1 MPSEPLV
8 ERAGGQR
15 PWECGRRAARTVG
28 GTRPVGLTK
37 VGEQFVGESQQ
48 DGQRGWRDDA
58 PNGTEQGER
67 KMATVS
73 RTNNTLL
80 AEIGQRLDGLSVGPM
95 HRKVVI
101 AIGLGLFFEMYE
113 IFLSSTIS
121 ATLKTQYDLSGT
133 TLKLLLASSFVG
145 MFIGAATLGRL
156 ADKIGRRRAFLFN
169 LIWFSLWT
177 LIGAFSPTPW
187 FLVVTRF
194 LAGVG
199 VGAEYPVAD
208 AYLSDVLPKSHRGR
222 LAAWAYTCSFIA
234 VPVLGFLS
242 LGLTEHN
249 LFGIPGWRLLLVVG
263 SVGAVIVML
272 MRRGLPESPRW
283 LAGVGR
289 PDEAREALRAFE
301 NGAEATSPSSEPEPA
316 PAALPETTTVT
327 NPLQRLS
334 VSPYRER
341 LGMLAV
347 FHVFQAFG
355 YYGFGTLAA
364 LVLVSRGYDVTSSLL
379 FTALSYIGYP
389 VGSAL
394 SIPLL
399 KWFERKYLVMATIA
413 AMAAFGLLFAT
424 VGNTALIV
432 VFGFLTTA
440 TSNVF
445 SNVYHVYQA
454 EIFPTDVRAT
464 AVGWTYS
471 LSRLSSGALPFIL
484 IPVLDEYGAAAMFTV
499 VLVALAIAAGVVAWI
514 GPRTTRRNLEEIN
527 PV

>member
-1 MPSEPLV
+1 
-8 ERAGGQR
+8 
-15 PWECGRRAARTVG
+15 
-28 GTRPVGLTK
+28 
-37 VGEQFVGESQQ
+37 
-48 DGQRGWRDDA
+48 
-58 PNGTEQGER
+58 
-67 KMATVS
+67 MATVS
-73 RTNNTLL
+73 HPNRTLL
-80 AEIGQRLDGLSVGPM
+80 TDIGQRLDYLPVGPM
-95 HRKVVI
+95 HRKVVV

-113 IFLSSTIS
+113 IFLSSTVS
-121 ATLKTQYDLSGT
+121 TTLKTQYDLDGT
-133 TLKLLLASSFVG
+133 TLKLLLASSFLG

-156 ADKIGRRRAFLFN
+156 ADRIGRRRAFLFN
-169 LIWFSLWT
+169 LIWFSGWT
-177 LIGAFSPTPW
+177 LIGAFSPSPL

-194 LAGVG
+194 MAGIG

-208 AYLSDVLPKSHRGR
+208 AYLSDVLPKAHRGR
-222 LAAWAYTCSFIA
+222 LAAWAYTCSFVA

-242 LGLTEHN
+242 LALTKHDV
-249 LFGIPGWRLLLVVG
+249 FGIDGWRILLVIG
-263 SVGAVIVML
+263 SIGAVIVMM

-289 PDEAREALRAFE
+289 ADEAKAALREFE
-301 NGAEATSPSSEPEPA
+301 TNPEPTA
-316 PAALPETTTVT
+316 VIADDQPPATPATNTTFT

-347 FHVFQAFG
+347 FHVFQSFG

-389 VGSAL
+389 VGSVLA
-394 SIPLL
+394 IPLL

-424 VGNTALIV
+424 VDDIALIV

-464 AVGWTYS
+464 AIGWTYS

-484 IPVLDEYGAAAMFTV
+484 IPVLDNYGATAMFIV
-499 VLVALAIAAGVVAWI
+499 VLAALAIAVAVVAWI
-514 GPRTTRRNLEEIN
+514 GPRTTRRSLEEIN

>member
-1 MPSEPLV
+1 
-8 ERAGGQR
+8 
-15 PWECGRRAARTVG
+15 
-28 GTRPVGLTK
+28 
-37 VGEQFVGESQQ
+37 
-48 DGQRGWRDDA
+48 
-58 PNGTEQGER
+58 
-67 KMATVS
+67 MATVS
-73 RTNNTLL
+73 QTNKTLL
-80 AEIGQRLDGLSVGPM
+80 TEIGQRLDHLSVGPM
-95 HRKVVI
+95 HRKVVV
-101 AIGLGLFFEMYE
+101 AIGLGLFFEVYE

-121 ATLKTQYDLSGT
+121 ATLKTQYELSGT
-133 TLKLLLASSFVG
+133 TLKLLLASSFLG
-145 MFIGAATLGRL
+145 MFIGAAALGRL
-156 ADKIGRRRAFLFN
+156 ADRIGRRRAFLFN
-169 LIWFSLWT
+169 LMWFSLWT

-199 VGAEYPVAD
+199 IGAEYPVAD
-208 AYLSDVLPKSHRGR
+208 SYLSDVLPKSHRGP

-249 LFGIPGWRLLLVVG
+249 LFGVPGWRILLVIG

-289 PDEAREALRAFE
+289 DDEAREALRAFE
-301 NGAEATSPSSEPEPA
+301 KGTEPTQADPEPEPDTSA
-316 PAALPETTTVT
+316 SSQPIKVT
-327 NPLQRLS
+327 KPLQRLS

-394 SIPLL
+394 SVPLL
-399 KWFERKYLVMATIA
+399 KWFERKYLLMATIA

-424 VGNTALIV
+424 VDNTALIV
-432 VFGFLTTA
+432 TFGFLTTA

-484 IPVLDEYGAAAMFTV
+484 IPVLDTYGAAAMFTV
-499 VLVALAIAAGVVAWI
+499 VLIALAIATAAIAWI
-514 GPRTTRRNLEEIN
+514 GPRTTRRNLEELN

>member
-1 MPSEPLV
+1 MT
-8 ERAGGQR
+8 
-15 PWECGRRAARTVG
+15 TV
-28 GTRPVGLTK
+28 
-37 VGEQFVGESQQ
+37 
-48 DGQRGWRDDA
+48 A
-58 PNGTEQGER
+58 PNNR
-67 KMATVS
+67 
-73 RTNNTLL
+73 TLL
-80 AEIGQRLDGLSVGPM
+80 NDIGQRLDHLPVGRM
-95 HRKVVI
+95 HRKVVV

-121 ATLKTQYDLSGT
+121 TTLKTQYHLDGT
-133 TLKLLLASSFVG
+133 TLKLLLASSFLG
-145 MFIGAATLGRL
+145 MFIGAAALGRL
-156 ADKIGRRRAFLFN
+156 ADRVGRRRAFLFN

-177 LIGAFSPTPW
+177 LVGAFSPTPW
-187 FLVVTRF
+187 FLVITRF
-194 LAGVG
+194 LAGIG

-222 LAAWAYTCSFIA
+222 LAAWAYTCSFVA
-234 VPVLGFLS
+234 VPALGFLS
-242 LGLTEHN
+242 LALTEHG
-249 LFGIPGWRLLLVVG
+249 LFGIPGWRVLLLLG
-263 SVGAVIVML
+263 SVGAAVVML

-289 PDEAREALRAFE
+289 AEEARAALRQFE
-301 NGAEATSPSSEPEPA
+301 SGAGSAQAASDRTDPATPPTPPSTSTSGATSA
-316 PAALPETTTVT
+316 T
-327 NPLQRLS
+327 NPLKRLS

-347 FHVFQAFG
+347 FHVFQSFG

-364 LVLVSRGYDVTSSLL
+364 LVLVSRGYDVTTSLL

-394 SIPLL
+394 AVPLL
-399 KWFERKYLVMATIA
+399 KWFERKYLVMTTIA

-424 VGNTALIV
+424 IDNTALIV
-432 VFGFLTTA
+432 LFGFLTTA

-484 IPVLDEYGAAAMFTV
+484 IPVLDDYGAAAMFTV
-499 VLVALAIAAGVVAWI
+499 VLVALAIAVTAVAWI

>member
-1 MPSEPLV
+1 
-8 ERAGGQR
+8 
-15 PWECGRRAARTVG
+15 
-28 GTRPVGLTK
+28 
-37 VGEQFVGESQQ
+37 
-48 DGQRGWRDDA
+48 
-58 PNGTEQGER
+58 
-67 KMATVS
+67 MATVS
-73 RTNNTLL
+73 QTNKALL
-80 AEIGQRLDGLSVGPM
+80 TDIGQRLDHLAVGPM
-95 HRKVVI
+95 HRKVVV

-121 ATLKTQYDLSGT
+121 TTLKAQYDLGGT
-133 TLKLLLASSFVG
+133 TLKLLLASSFLG

-156 ADKIGRRRAFLFN
+156 ADRIGRRRAFLFN
-169 LIWFSLWT
+169 LIWFSLWS

-187 FLVVTRF
+187 FLVITRF

-208 AYLSDVLPKSHRGR
+208 AYLSDVLPKAHRGR
-222 LAAWAYTCSFIA
+222 LAAWAYTCSFVA
-234 VPVLGFLS
+234 VPVLGFMS
-242 LGLTEHN
+242 LGLAEHSV
-249 LFGIPGWRLLLVVG
+249 FGIPGWRVLLVIG

-289 PDEAREALRAFE
+289 ADEARAALREFE
-301 NGAEATSPSSEPEPA
+301 GGAEPVPATVEPES
-316 PAALPETTTVT
+316 AAVDPPSTEVT
-327 NPLQRLS
+327 NPLRRLS
-334 VSPYRER
+334 ISPYRER

-347 FHVFQAFG
+347 FHVFQSFG

-364 LVLVSRGYDVTSSLL
+364 LVLVSRGYDVTTSLL

-394 SIPLL
+394 SVPLL
-399 KWFERKYLVMATIA
+399 KWFERKYLVMTTIA

-424 VGNTALIV
+424 AGNSVLIV
-432 VFGFLTTA
+432 AFGFLTTA

-464 AVGWTYS
+464 AIGWTYS

-484 IPVLDEYGAAAMFTV
+484 IPVLDHYGATAMFIV
-499 VLVALAIAAGVVAWI
+499 VLVALAIAVGVVAWI

>member
-1 MPSEPLV
+1 
-8 ERAGGQR
+8 
-15 PWECGRRAARTVG
+15 
-28 GTRPVGLTK
+28 
-37 VGEQFVGESQQ
+37 
-48 DGQRGWRDDA
+48 
-58 PNGTEQGER
+58 
-67 KMATVS
+67 MATTS
-73 RTNNTLL
+73 QTNQGLIT
-80 AEIGQRLDGLSVGPM
+80 EIGQRLDALSVGPM
-95 HRKVVI
+95 HRKVVV

-121 ATLKTQYDLSGT
+121 TTLKTQYDLDGT
-133 TLKLLLASSFVG
+133 TLKLLLASSFLG
-145 MFIGAATLGRL
+145 MFIGAAALGRL
-156 ADKIGRRRAFLFN
+156 ADKVGRRRAFLFN

-177 LIGAFSPTPW
+177 LVGAFAPTPW

-222 LAAWAYTCSFIA
+222 LAAWAYTCSFVA

-242 LGLTEHN
+242 LWLTTHG
-249 LFGIPGWRLLLVVG
+249 LFGIEGWRVLLLIG
-263 SVGAVIVML
+263 SAGAVVVMF

-289 PDEAREALRAFE
+289 AEEARAAVRQFE
-301 NGAEATSPSSEPEPA
+301 TGAATAESARDADGAVPA
-316 PAALPETTTVT
+316 EEMPVKVT
-327 NPLQRLS
+327 NPIRRLS

-347 FHVFQAFG
+347 FHLFQSFG

-364 LVLVSRGYDVTSSLL
+364 LVLVSRGYDVTSSLM
-379 FTALSYIGYP
+379 FAALSYLGYP
-389 VGSAL
+389 IGSVLA
-394 SIPLL
+394 IPLL
-399 KWFERKYLVMATIA
+399 KWFERKYLVIATIA

-424 VGNTALIV
+424 IDNTALIV

-484 IPVLDEYGAAAMFTV
+484 IPVLDQYGAAAMFTV
-499 VLVALAIAAGVVAWI
+499 VLAALAIVIAVVAWI
-514 GPRTTRRNLEEIN
+514 GPCTTRRNLEEIN

>member
-1 MPSEPLV
+1 MSTTSHANQRLV
-8 ERAGGQR
+8 
-15 PWECGRRAARTVG
+15 T
-28 GTRPVGLTK
+28 
-37 VGEQFVGESQQ
+37 
-48 DGQRGWRDDA
+48 
-58 PNGTEQGER
+58 
-67 KMATVS
+67 
-73 RTNNTLL
+73 
-80 AEIGQRLDGLSVGPM
+80 EIGQRLDGLSVGPM
-95 HRKVVI
+95 HRKVVV

-121 ATLKTQYDLSGT
+121 TTLKTQYDMDGT

-145 MFIGAATLGRL
+145 MFVGAAALGRL
-156 ADKIGRRRAFLFN
+156 ADRIGRRRAFLFN

-177 LIGAFSPTPW
+177 LVGAFAPTPW
-187 FLVVTRF
+187 FLVATRF
-194 LAGVG
+194 LAGIG

-222 LAAWAYTCSFIA
+222 LAAWAYTCSFVA

-242 LGLTEHN
+242 LWLNKHAV
-249 LFGIPGWRLLLVVG
+249 LGIPGWRVLLLIG
-263 SVGAVIVML
+263 SLGAAAVML

-289 PDEAREALRAFE
+289 AEEARAAVRQFE
-301 NGAEATSPSSEPEPA
+301 SGTTTTESA
-316 PAALPETTTVT
+316 PAAATAEAAEETPAVVT
-327 NPLQRLS
+327 NPIRRLS

-347 FHVFQAFG
+347 FHLFQSFG

-364 LVLVSRGYDVTSSLL
+364 LVLVSRGYDVTSSLM
-379 FTALSYIGYP
+379 FTALSYLGYP
-389 VGSAL
+389 IGSAL
-394 SIPLL
+394 AIPLL
-399 KWFERKYLVMATIA
+399 KWFERKYLLMATVA

-424 VGNTALIV
+424 VDNTALIV

-499 VLVALAIAAGVVAWI
+499 VLAALAIVIAVVAWI